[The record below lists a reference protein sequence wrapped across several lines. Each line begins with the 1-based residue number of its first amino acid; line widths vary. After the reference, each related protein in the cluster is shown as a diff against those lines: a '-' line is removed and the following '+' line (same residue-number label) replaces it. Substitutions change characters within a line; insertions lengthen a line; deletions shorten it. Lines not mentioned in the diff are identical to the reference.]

1 MDYHGHG
8 FRDPRL
14 AYLFDY
20 WCSKKGDR
28 IAASRTDLL
37 PSEIKPFLPIMNLI
51 DVQRDPLRF
60 RHRLVGTE
68 IVDRLGCD
76 VTGALVSPELYGPA
90 FERVFEGLRL
100 VAEEARPYRRLTPLS
115 WYERNWLSVESLEL
129 PLIDNGGEVNM
140 ILRAASHFSEAQSA
154 ARDCQVWP
162 LAA

>member
-20 WCSKKGDR
+20 WCSKKGER

-37 PSEIKPFLPIMNLI
+37 PSEVKPFLPIMNLI
-51 DVQRDPLRF
+51 DVQRNPLRF

-68 IVDRLGCD
+68 IVDRLGRD
-76 VTGALVSPELYGPA
+76 VTGEVVSPELYGSA
-90 FERVFEGLRL
+90 YERVFDGLKA
-100 VAEEARPYRRLTPLS
+100 VADEIRPYRRLARLS
-115 WYERNWLSVESLEL
+115 WYDRSWLSVESLEL
-129 PLIDNGGEVNM
+129 PLVDGGGDVNM
-140 ILRAASHFSEAQSA
+140 ILRAASHFSEAQSSG
-154 ARDCQVWP
+154 RDCQVWA